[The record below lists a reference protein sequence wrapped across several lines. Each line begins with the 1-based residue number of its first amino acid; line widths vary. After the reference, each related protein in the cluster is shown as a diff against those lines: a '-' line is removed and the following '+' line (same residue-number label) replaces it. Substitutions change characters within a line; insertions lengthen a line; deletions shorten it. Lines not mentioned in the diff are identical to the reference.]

1 MKIRA
6 WRALIAGLAA
16 AGATLVL
23 LSACVPPGTSPFPP
37 VPEAAVNTPNPYP
50 ASEEIMAEGETL
62 YLMIC
67 ATCHGYAADGY
78 GPQYQLYSPRPSNF
92 KLDVF
97 QAKSDGEIFYNAW
110 NGNQNTE
117 EMAGLNHRG
126 KNKDGQSKVTED
138 QLWKIVR
145 FLRTA
150 PSR

>member
-1 MKIRA
+1 M
-6 WRALIAGLAA
+6 
-16 AGATLVL
+16 
-23 LSACVPPGTSPFPP
+23 
-37 VPEAAVNTPNPYP
+37 NTPNPYP

-62 YLMIC
+62 YLTVC
-67 ATCHGYAADGY
+67 ATCHGYAADGF
-78 GPQYQLYSPRPSNF
+78 GPQYQLYSPRPANF
-92 KLDVF
+92 KLAEF

-126 KNKDGQSKVTED
+126 KKVTED